1 MRSGRK
7 EGRRLD
13 RVDNKQRALLLEG
26 DVRDAAAGAS
36 LLLKVSVMTS
46 GRSGCERETPHW
58 QFNDSE
64 GVRVL
69 DYWPGNGTWRDP
81 ETGRKGKASDPW
93 EALEVAKRLAVDT
106 SAAVL
111 PSAPSQGSLFGR

>member
-13 RVDNKQRALLLEG
+13 KVDNKQRALLLEG
-26 DVRDAAAGAS
+26 DVRDAAAEAS
-36 LLLKVSVMTS
+36 LLLNVSVITS
-46 GRSGCERETPHW
+46 GGSGRERETPHW

-69 DYWPGNGTWRDP
+69 DYWPGNGTWRHP
-81 ETGRKGKASDPW
+81 GTNRKGKASDPW
-93 EALEVAKRLAVDT
+93 EALEVAKRLAVDS
-106 SAAVL
+106 SAGVFS
-111 PSAPSQGSLFGR
+111 SAPSQGSLFEG